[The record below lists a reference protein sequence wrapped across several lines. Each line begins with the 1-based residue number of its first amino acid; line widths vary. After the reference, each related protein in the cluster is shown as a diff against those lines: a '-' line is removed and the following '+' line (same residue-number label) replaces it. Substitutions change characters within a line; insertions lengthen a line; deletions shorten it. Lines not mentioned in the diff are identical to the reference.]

1 MEAKDK
7 AFSHKKTL
15 LLKGNLLDLSYPKVM
30 GIVNATPDS
39 FYDGGQ
45 NLALEKAL
53 KTAERMLDDGADIID
68 IGGYSTKPNAKE
80 ISIEEE
86 RDRVIPLIKTL
97 IQKFPNTV
105 ISIDTFRSGIAK
117 EAINAGAS
125 IINDVSGGNLDD
137 EMFATV
143 AELQVPYILMHMRG
157 TPATMQN
164 LTAYDHL
171 IKDVVFELS
180 QKISSLRSLQVNDI
194 IVDPGF
200 GFAKTLEQN
209 YELLNNLSYFKELD
223 CPLLIGLSRKSMI
236 YNLLGTNAQDAL
248 NGTTAL
254 NMVSLLNGANIL
266 RVHDVKE
273 AVETVK
279 LFNQLRN

>member
-15 LLKGNLLDLSYPKVM
+15 LLKGNLIDLSYPKVM

-39 FYDGGQ
+39 FYDGGR
-45 NLALEKAL
+45 NVDVEKTVVRIEKMLE
-53 KTAERMLDDGADIID
+53 DGADIID
-68 IGGYSTKPNAKE
+68 IGGYSTKPNAVEVSFK
-80 ISIEEE
+80 EE
-86 RDRVIPLIKTL
+86 RERVIPLIKKL
-97 IQKFPNTV
+97 IQKFPEIV

-117 EAINAGAS
+117 EAIQAGAT

-137 EMFATV
+137 KMFETV
-143 AELQVPYILMHMRG
+143 SQLKVPYILMHMRG

-164 LTAYDHL
+164 LTEYNHL

-180 QKISSLRSLQVNDI
+180 QKIEKLRSLQVNDI
-194 IVDPGF
+194 IIDPGF
-200 GFAKTLEQN
+200 GFAKSLEQN
-209 YELLNNLSYFKELD
+209 YELLNDLSYFEELD
-223 CPLLIGLSRKSMI
+223 CPLLIGISRKSMI
-236 YNLLGTNAQDAL
+236 YKLLDAKAVDAL

-254 NMVSLLNGANIL
+254 NMVALMNGANIL

-279 LFNQLRN
+279 LFNQLKN